1 MFKRHTWPV
10 AVAAA
15 IVLAGCQVLPEQ
27 ASTPT
32 AEDTPVPTA
41 SSRAT
46 EALVSPATETP
57 QTTPTVRPRAA
68 TSTALPTETATATPT
83 PLPAETPDPNAR
95 VGDTLLEETFS
106 GGTGWG
112 WGYRDDTVTI
122 AAERGVVRAQVQEG
136 DSGWRVSLGPD
147 IAFIDQQSTL
157 TIANTVCEDADE
169 VGLAFRAG
177 LDEANGKLNGYVFK
191 ITCGGKFGVDVVR
204 GSQPS
209 TLVGWTPSEA
219 IRSDEN
225 ALRVWVSRGEMNF
238 FINDQFVGA
247 IRDNTYTEGRLGLYV
262 RDRSGGGLDVAF
274 TELIV
279 RLIRLE

>member
-1 MFKRHTWPV
+1 V
-10 AVAAA
+10 
-15 IVLAGCQVLPEQ
+15 
-27 ASTPT
+27 
-32 AEDTPVPTA
+32 
-41 SSRAT
+41 
-46 EALVSPATETP
+46 
-57 QTTPTVRPRAA
+57 
-68 TSTALPTETATATPT
+68 TPT

-95 VGDTLLEETFS
+95 VGDTLLEETFR

-122 AAERGVVRAQVQEG
+122 AAEGGVVRAQVQDG

-147 IAFIDQQSTL
+147 IAFVDQQSTL
-157 TIANTVCEDADE
+157 TIVNTVCEDADE

-191 ITCGGKFGVDVVR
+191 LMCGGKFGVDVVR

-209 TLVGWTPSEA
+209 SLVGWTATEA
-219 IRSDEN
+219 IRPDEN
-225 ALRVWVSRGEMNF
+225 VVRVWVSRGEMNF
-238 FINDQFVGA
+238 FINEQFVGA

-279 RLIRLE
+279 RQIRLD